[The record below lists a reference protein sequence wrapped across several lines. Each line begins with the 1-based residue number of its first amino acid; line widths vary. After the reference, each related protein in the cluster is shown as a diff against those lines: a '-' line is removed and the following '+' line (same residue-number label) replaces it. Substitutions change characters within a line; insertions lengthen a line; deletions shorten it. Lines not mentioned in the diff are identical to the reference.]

1 MSVSTVTLAGV
12 AVVVGYATLKRDSIK
27 QYVEENIPESWINIL
42 GYTGGFMQL
51 GAVLAVSR
59 GLLDRKSVSY
69 HTLSLVGSSGLLL
82 NAFYYG
88 ANPAV
93 VINTIWMS
101 MNVVGIVE
109 GISNLEVLEDL
120 PSLDVGYP
128 AKTYT
133 YHITPA

>member
-1 MSVSTVTLAGV
+1 MSASTLTLAGV
-12 AVVVGYATLKRDSIK
+12 VVLISYAALKRATIK
-27 QYVEENIPESWINIL
+27 QYVEENVPESWINIL

-69 HTLSLVGSSGLLL
+69 HTLSLVGSGGLLL

-109 GISNLEVLEDL
+109 GISNLEVLEEL

-128 AKTYT
+128 AS
-133 YHITPA
+133 TPA

>member
-133 YHITPA
+133 YQITPA

>member
-1 MSVSTVTLAGV
+1 MNASTITLAGV
-12 AVVVGYATLKRDSIK
+12 IVLVGYAAWNRVAIK
-27 QYVEENIPESWINIL
+27 QYIEEKVPESWVNIL

-51 GAVLAVSR
+51 GAVIAVSR
-59 GLLDRKSVSY
+59 GLLDRKSVFY

-82 NAFYYG
+82 NAFYFG

-101 MNVVGIVE
+101 MNVFGIVE

-128 AKTYT
+128 TKTYT
-133 YHITPA
+133 YQITPA

>member
-1 MSVSTVTLAGV
+1 MSASGITLAGV
-12 AVVVGYATLKRDSIK
+12 VILIGYAAINRTVIK
-27 QYVEENIPESWINIL
+27 QYVEENVPESWINIL

-101 MNVVGIVE
+101 MNVIGIVE
-109 GISNLEVLEDL
+109 GVSNLEVLEDL

-128 AKTYT
+128 AS
-133 YHITPA
+133 TPA

>member
-1 MSVSTVTLAGV
+1 MSASGITLAGV
-12 AVVVGYATLKRDSIK
+12 VILIGYAAINRTVIK
-27 QYVEENIPESWINIL
+27 QYVEENVPESWINIL

-101 MNVVGIVE
+101 MNVIGIVE
-109 GISNLEVLEDL
+109 GVSNLEVLDDL

-128 AKTYT
+128 AS
-133 YHITPA
+133 TPA

>member
-1 MSVSTVTLAGV
+1 MAEYPRLSTEAGITVAGV
-12 AVVVGYATLKRDSIK
+12 IIVIVGAWTRRQSIRN
-27 QYVEENIPESWINIL
+27 YIETNISEYWINFF

-59 GLLDRKSVSY
+59 GWLGNKSPVY
-69 HTLSLVGSSGLLL
+69 HILSLFGSGGLLL

-101 MNVVGIVE
+101 MNTVGIVE
-109 GISNLEVLEDL
+109 GISNIDIIKDL
-120 PSLDVGYP
+120 PPLPLGVP
-128 AKTYT
+128 V
-133 YHITPA
+133 

>member
-1 MSVSTVTLAGV
+1 MSASGITLAGV
-12 AVVVGYATLKRDSIK
+12 VILIGYAVINRTVIK
-27 QYVEENIPESWINIL
+27 QYVEENVPESWINIL

-59 GLLDRKSVSY
+59 GWLENTSVAY

-101 MNVVGIVE
+101 MNVIGIVE
-109 GISNLEVLEDL
+109 GVSNFEVLDDL
-120 PSLDVGYP
+120 PSLDAGYP
-128 AKTYT
+128 AS
-133 YHITPA
+133 TPA